1 MEFDTIIRIVEV
13 LVLPVLWWIIHEISE
28 LKKEFFE
35 FRAEVE
41 REFSRKEDIVRI
53 EQKFDNLYQL
63 IMDRLPKKAIR

>member
-13 LVLPVLWWIIHEISE
+13 FVLPILLWIIHDVSG
-28 LKKEFFE
+28 LKKDVFE
-35 FRAEVE
+35 FKSEVE

-63 IMDRLPKKAIR
+63 ILDRLPKKGK